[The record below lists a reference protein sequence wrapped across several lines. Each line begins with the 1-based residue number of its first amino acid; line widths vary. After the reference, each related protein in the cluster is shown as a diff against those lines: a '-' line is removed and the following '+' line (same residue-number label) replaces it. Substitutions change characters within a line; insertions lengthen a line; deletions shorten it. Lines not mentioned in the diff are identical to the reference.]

1 MIFNTLL
8 GVTILFIITISN
20 HQVNA
25 RLNFKNSNTFE
36 EVKIGLDSVSGSV
49 VAFGD
54 FNSDKL

>member
-1 MIFNTLL
+1 MISNTFF
-8 GVTILFIITISN
+8 GIIILFIISISN
-20 HQVNA
+20 QVNA
-25 RLNFKNSNTFE
+25 RLNLKNSNTFE

>member
-8 GVTILFIITISN
+8 GITILFIITISN
-20 HQVNA
+20 QVNA